1 MNVYDSKCV
10 FKFTRLWFPCV
21 DSFSEVCTWKIDVT
35 VDKDLLAV
43 SCGELVEQVL
53 LSLLEVNAR
62 KYQKSPTIF
71 IWVLSPAFF

>member
-1 MNVYDSKCV
+1 MYDSNV
-10 FKFTRLWFPCV
+10 FLNSKRLWFPCV

-53 LSLLEVNAR
+53 Q
-62 KYQKSPTIF
+62 QKIVF
-71 IWVLSPAFF
+71 A